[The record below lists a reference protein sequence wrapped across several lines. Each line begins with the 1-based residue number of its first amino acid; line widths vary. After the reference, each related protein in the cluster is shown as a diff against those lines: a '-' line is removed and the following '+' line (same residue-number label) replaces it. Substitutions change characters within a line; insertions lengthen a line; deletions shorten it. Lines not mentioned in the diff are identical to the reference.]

1 MSARK
6 RIVILS
12 FAHYHANFWAE
23 SFIEQ
28 EETELAGIWDDDPAR
43 GEEAARRFSVPFFAD
58 IEAALT
64 VCDAVAITSETS
76 RHPELASKALAR
88 GKPVLCEKPIAINL
102 ADADRIVE
110 AVSASGLLFM
120 QSFPKRLDPASH
132 ALRDIVHSNELGRIH
147 LVRVRHGHSYG
158 MQDDFKDRWYVKSKL
173 SGGGALLDEG
183 IHGADFLHW
192 LFGMPESV
200 VATTSSSL
208 LGLEVEDSATALF
221 SYKNGMTAE
230 LTASFM
236 FAAADNSIEIFGTR
250 GTALLSGVD
259 LASRDITSSGF
270 LRSYVETGGAKVWR
284 DHRITPRF
292 KLGGFHQQNAIAFA
306 SCLTQG
312 KPPPASEKAG
322 RDALLLIERAYDAA
336 RTGRRVKIEP

>member
-1 MSARK
+1 MSAKK

-28 EETELAGIWDDDPAR
+28 EETELAGIWDDDSPR
-43 GEEAARRFSVPFFAD
+43 GEEAARRFNVPFFTD
-58 IEAALT
+58 LEAALQA
-64 VCDAVAITSETS
+64 CDAVAITSETS
-76 RHPELASKALAR
+76 RHPELVSRALAR
-88 GKPVLCEKPIAINL
+88 GKPVLCEKPIAMNL
-102 ADADRIVE
+102 AGAEHIVA

-132 ALRDIVHSNELGRIH
+132 ALRDLVRSNELGRIH
-147 LVRVRHGHSYG
+147 LVRVRHGHFYG
-158 MQDDFKDRWYVKSKL
+158 MQDDFKDRWYVQSNL

-192 LFGMPESV
+192 LFGRPESV
-200 VATTSSSL
+200 VATTSSAIL
-208 LGLEVEDSATALF
+208 DLDVEDSATALF
-221 SYKNGMTAE
+221 SYSNGMTAE
-230 LTASFM
+230 LATSFM
-236 FAAADNSIEIFGTR
+236 FAAADNSIEVFGTH
-250 GTALLSGVD
+250 GTAILSGVD

-270 LRSYVETGGAKVWR
+270 LRSYIETGDAKVWR
-284 DHRITPRF
+284 DHHITPRF

-306 SCLTQG
+306 GCLAEG
-312 KPPPASEKAG
+312 KPPPASAEAG

-336 RTGRRVKIEP
+336 RTGRRVKIEQ